1 MPIHGRSIF
10 TACSYFIHDH
20 IDRIVNVKVTSLNK
34 RCDQNNEFIC
44 NDKFVFER
52 LYKLNNNF
60 SSLVYHSTSTT
71 INSIKIKRSVMNHTF
86 TCDGFHFIRLL

>member
-20 IDRIVNVKVTSLNK
+20 VDCIVNVKVTSLNK
-34 RCDQNNEFIC
+34 PCDQNNQFIY
-44 NDKFVFER
+44 DYKFVFER
-52 LYKLNNNF
+52 LCKLNNNF

-71 INSIKIKRSVMNHTF
+71 INPINKKKVS
-86 TCDGFHFIRLL
+86 